1 MSADSTTFSADLAL
15 DRAYFTTACRAMDA
29 AVRAARYNATARDR
43 GTFDPLY
50 ESRLRRNF
58 NEYRREVLRM
68 NRVSSDAATL
78 DAVDRLIDCGDIE
91 GVQNIADKWL
101 GLMQPNVRAVV
112 KADQAVRESHGMY
125 PVLIKDRAIAASI
138 AVHHGATLYQIAT
151 CTGHSFSTVNKWL
164 SNDK

>member
-1 MSADSTTFSADLAL
+1 MPTASTTFSADLTL
-15 DRAYFTTACRAMDA
+15 DRAYFTTACRAMHA
-29 AVRAARYNATARDR
+29 AVRAARYNANARDL
-43 GTFDPLY
+43 GKFDPLY
-50 ESRLRRNF
+50 ESRLRQNF
-58 NEYRREVLRM
+58 DQYKREVLRM

-91 GVQNIADKWL
+91 GVQNTADKWL

-112 KADQAVRESHGMY
+112 SADKAVRESPGD
-125 PVLIKDRAIAASI
+125 PVLIKDRAVTASI

-151 CTGHSFSTVNKWL
+151 CTDRSFSEVNDWL